1 VAQQTG
7 MSQQWSHAHVMDRVC
22 CCVRVSAIKLHEP
35 SAFPSFWLSLLTPST
50 VQDAVRGDHGEMA
63 NLLMSC
69 GGKVM
74 EKDGLLVDLSES
86 R

>member
-1 VAQQTG
+1 
-7 MSQQWSHAHVMDRVC
+7 
-22 CCVRVSAIKLHEP
+22 
-35 SAFPSFWLSLLTPST
+35 

-63 NLLMSC
+63 NLLMGC

-74 EKDGLLVDLSES
+74 EKDGLLVELAES